1 VAYVVY
7 SPEPR
12 FYTEIYTMN
21 PDGSDQRQITSDGGD
36 FLGKVDVG
44 IENPIDMY
52 SSNSQPRWSPDGS
65 QLAFLAK
72 VALDQDEVR
81 VVDAHGSNMRVLF
94 DDWEGSMFSWSPD
107 GTQIA
112 YTTEEGVRIANAD
125 GSSSEL
131 LLATSPIAIGP
142 AGPTTA
148 TFSARWSA
156 DGRWIA
162 FIEATGEGY
171 VAGVEFVT
179 IADLA
184 TGSVA
189 RGICVEQRNQ
199 AIDWHPSR
207 AAATR
212 LGLRWQRWH
221 RGHRRRSTRRAAVQR
236 LLTDLVT
243 ERNRD
248 PLQRRATLGG
258 TRSIV
263 VLRSRHQDEPPPTG
277 ELRWRLNGLATR
289 RRPIAGS
296 MSAAQATT
304 PLDTKRL

>member
-199 AIDWHPSR
+199 AIDWHP
-207 AAATR
+207 TEP
-212 LGLRWQRWH
+212 
-221 RGHRRRSTRRAAVQR
+221 R
-236 LLTDLVT
+236 LLVSDCGGNGGIVGTDGALLAELPFSGYSPTWSPSGT
-243 ERNRD
+243 EILYNAAQPWGEHGALWYYEVATKTSH
-248 PLQRRATLGG
+248 PLQESFGG
-258 TRSIV
+258 ASMDW
-263 VLRSRHQDEPPPTG
+263 QPD
-277 ELRWRLNGLATR
+277 
-289 RRPIAGS
+289 AG
-296 MSAAQATT
+296 
-304 PLDTKRL
+304 P